1 MKQEL
6 KNLSAWIVSRP
17 LLIVGIVIIAGFTTT
32 TIFLGIANRSIRQE
46 NKELKTQIQEVQAE
60 NQRLEQQV
68 KEREKVIEERTVIA
82 DSLKANLK
90 EYREKLIVIDES
102 GTNIRNADL
111 EYHIGLLS
119 TFLSKADNLGR

>member
-6 KNLSAWIVSRP
+6 KNLSALILSRP
-17 LLIVGIVIIAGFTTT
+17 LLIAGIVIILGFTTT
-32 TIFLGIANRSIRQE
+32 TIFLGIANRSLRQD
-46 NKELKTQIQEVQAE
+46 NRELTTQIQEVQAE

-90 EYREKLIVIDES
+90 EYREKLIIIDES

-111 EYHIGLLS
+111 EYHINYL
-119 TFLSKADNLGR
+119 TEFLNKADSLTP